1 MAFYTSSIQTQ
12 LIDPRLDQ
20 TNKRAEFRFNEDT
33 TYLSNLRLVNI
44 GITATNATYNYGA
57 GFYECIKSIRLLDGN
72 TELTSTP
79 ALEFGRYMA
88 FKNYQKENSS
98 NRSINHFLNGSGM
111 GYEVQ
116 GLNDNNTPSSKL
128 LKSTHVPL
136 SYDTTLA
143 TTKRGWL
150 DLKTALPML
159 ESILMLD
166 TGTFKNLRLV
176 IEYNS
181 AVGAAQNTTAPL
193 LIADAMKNEAVRS
206 SMKSQFKGAQFIE
219 VEHDRFD
226 VAVMTPTPT
235 AGAPNPVQRLSQQFK
250 GFNNK
255 VLTRLLVCKQPN
267 APTTAA
273 LSPSLKF
280 LGSVLNCN
288 EKMNIRVNG
297 RTMLVGDGLDTP
309 NKSLASITDTFGD
322 CNSFFNQQQQNVQQ
336 DAIGMIGAEL
346 LDVLGEQDY
355 KGFLIDERI
364 EQAEC
369 TFSRTGEYL
378 AAPVIQNDSISN
390 MPQVLHFFG
399 EVRKSISVN
408 ADGSYLI
415 SYM

>member
-20 TNKRAEFRFNEDT
+20 SNKRAEFRLNEDT

-44 GITATNATYNYGA
+44 GITATNDTYNFGA
-57 GFYECIKSIRLLDGN
+57 GFYEVIKSIRLLDGN

-116 GLNDNNTPSSKL
+116 GLNDNALPSSRL
-128 LKSTHVPL
+128 LQNTHLPS
-136 SYDTTLA
+136 SYNTTLA
-143 TTKRGWL
+143 TTRRGWL

-159 ESILMLD
+159 ESVLMLD
-166 TGTFKNLRLV
+166 TGIFKNLRIV

-181 AVGAAQNTTAPL
+181 AVGTAQNTTAPL
-193 LIADAMKNEAVRS
+193 LIADAMKNESVRN
-206 SMKSQFKGAQFIE
+206 SMKSQFKGAEFIE
-219 VEHDRFD
+219 VEHDRFN
-226 VAVMTPTPT
+226 VGVMSPSPT
-235 AGAPNPVQRLSQQFK
+235 AGTPNPVQSLTQQFK
-250 GFNNK
+250 GFDNK

-267 APTTAA
+267 APTTDA
-273 LSPSLKF
+273 LLPSLKK
-280 LGSVLNCN
+280 LGSILGCN

-309 NKSLASITDTFGD
+309 NKSLASIVDTFGD
-322 CNSFFNQQQQNVQQ
+322 CNAFFNQQDSNTQQ
-336 DAIGMIGAEL
+336 DGRSMIGAEL
-346 LDVLGEQDY
+346 IDILGEQDY
-355 KGFLIDERI
+355 KGFLVDERI

-369 TFSRTGEYL
+369 VFSRTGEYQAL
-378 AAPVIQNDSISN
+378 PVVQDSIISN
-390 MPQVLHFFG
+390 MPLVLHFFG
-399 EVRKSISVN
+399 EVRKVIQVN
-408 ADGSYLI
+408 ADGTYLI
-415 SYM
+415 SYA